1 MATTKVILTISRPKE
16 VRWRAST
23 REGLDGVSQSV
34 RCLEGLDGV
43 SQSVPCLPVP
53 GSRRLHAD
61 SQSPSFP
68 PFLLPISWYLT
79 VTSGGLGVGLCY
91 SLRRWSQA
99 VGALVILANNA

>member
-34 RCLEGLDGV
+34 RCL
-43 SQSVPCLPVP
+43 PVP

-68 PFLLPISWYLT
+68 HFLLPISWYLT
-79 VTSGGLGVGLCY
+79 VTSGGWGVGLCY